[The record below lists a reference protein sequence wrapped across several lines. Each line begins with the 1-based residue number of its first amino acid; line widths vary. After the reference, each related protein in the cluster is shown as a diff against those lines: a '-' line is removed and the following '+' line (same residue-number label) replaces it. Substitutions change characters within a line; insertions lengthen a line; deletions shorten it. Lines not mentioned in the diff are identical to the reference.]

1 IVIYKEDEDVIGCS
15 AEGHISHVLSARL
28 SSRPLGWSKE
38 GLKIMAK
45 LRVFSRNG
53 GNLREISIYKED
65 IETFRLNKKK
75 IKETIKRINNSSRE
89 GINNITILNIGK
101 VTPMYKILKSI
112 KYENI
117 I

>member
-1 IVIYKEDEDVIGCS
+1 
-15 AEGHISHVLSARL
+15 
-28 SSRPLGWSKE
+28 
-38 GLKIMAK
+38 MAK

-65 IETFRLNKKK
+65 IETFKLNKKK

-101 VTPMYKILKSI
+101 VETVKDFV
-112 KYENI
+112 
-117 I
+117 

>member
-1 IVIYKEDEDVIGCS
+1 
-15 AEGHISHVLSARL
+15 
-28 SSRPLGWSKE
+28 
-38 GLKIMAK
+38 MAK

-53 GNLREISIYKED
+53 CNLREISIYKED

-89 GINNITILNIGK
+89 RINNITILNIGK

>member
-1 IVIYKEDEDVIGCS
+1 MQII
-15 AEGHISHVLSARL
+15 
-28 SSRPLGWSKE
+28 
-38 GLKIMAK
+38 
-45 LRVFSRNG
+45 
-53 GNLREISIYKED
+53 
-65 IETFRLNKKK
+65 LN
-75 IKETIKRINNSSRE
+75 TQNYLHYLKRINNSSRE

>member
-1 IVIYKEDEDVIGCS
+1 
-15 AEGHISHVLSARL
+15 
-28 SSRPLGWSKE
+28 
-38 GLKIMAK
+38 MAK

-89 GINNITILNIGK
+89 RINNITILNIDF
-101 VTPMYKILKSI
+101 TA
-112 KYENI
+112 
-117 I
+117 

>member
-1 IVIYKEDEDVIGCS
+1 
-15 AEGHISHVLSARL
+15 
-28 SSRPLGWSKE
+28 
-38 GLKIMAK
+38 MAK

-75 IKETIKRINNSSRE
+75 IKETIKRINNSSQER
-89 GINNITILNIGK
+89 INNITILNIGK

>member
-1 IVIYKEDEDVIGCS
+1 
-15 AEGHISHVLSARL
+15 HISHVLSARL

-65 IETFRLNKKK
+65 VETFRLNKKK

>member
-1 IVIYKEDEDVIGCS
+1 
-15 AEGHISHVLSARL
+15 
-28 SSRPLGWSKE
+28 
-38 GLKIMAK
+38 
-45 LRVFSRNG
+45 
-53 GNLREISIYKED
+53 
-65 IETFRLNKKK
+65 FRLNKKK